1 MAIKVETIDVLKK
14 YFSGVTKRANH
25 HAPNVKEVV
34 YGLLGVIVLKKD
46 DGTHI
51 EVRGNSDDKTG
62 NILWV
67 TIGGIRYAFRYEHSD
82 DTIEIRKETYKGPL
96 VLKIDNNTTLK
107 QVTNCF

>member
-62 NILWV
+62 NILFSIFSSLQV
-67 TIGGIRYAFRYEHSD
+67 IS
-82 DTIEIRKETYKGPL
+82 
-96 VLKIDNNTTLK
+96 NNL
-107 QVTNCF
+107 